1 MAMASEGPDGLRV
14 LRPDDWDVWYDTLL
28 RAFGGAPEAAEERE
42 LWRELTEFDR
52 FLGVWDGSACV
63 GTAGAF
69 SFRLTVPGGAS
80 VPAAG
85 VTMVGVAATHRRRGV
100 LTSMMRRQ
108 LDDVRSWGEPLAV
121 LTASEPDIYGRFGYG
136 VATYAL
142 GAELDTGRVRL
153 SVPAGTDDVRLR
165 YAAPAEVLGACE
177 AVYAELVPRRPGM
190 LARLP
195 KWERVGL
202 LDPES
207 EREGASPLQCV
218 VAERGDRIVGYARYR
233 VKLGWGESGHD
244 GTVILEEL
252 AAPDPAVDAAL
263 WRFLFGIDLTSTLVA
278 RGRPVD
284 DTWQYL
290 VSDTRRCGPA
300 AGLAV
305 SAAGGGG
312 GRAGGADVRRPGGRG
327 AGRGGRLLPV
337 EHGALAAERG
347 RQGSDLRADHGRGGS
362 GAVRTGVGLGLS
374 RRGVP
379 RGACRGRAGAGTARR
394 GADGGVGGVRRRA
407 PRRGARVC
415 RSADPGTDCGGETG
429 GADLAAADVAG
440 RSPCGRPSPRAVHSA
455 GVMSLPAR

>member
-290 VSDTRRCGPA
+290 VSDTRRC
-300 AGLAV
+300 
-305 SAAGGGG
+305 
-312 GRAGGADVRRPGGRG
+312 RP
-327 AGRGGRLLPV
+327 RLRDSLYLRPV
-337 EHGALAAERG
+337 EVGAALEARTYAAPVDVVLDVEDAFCPWNTGRWRLSGDAKGATCGRTTDAADLALSVRELGSAYLGGVSLAALAAAG
-347 RQGSDLRADHGRGGS
+347 R
-362 GAVRTGVGLGLS
+362 VREL
-374 RRGVP
+374 
-379 RGACRGRAGAGTARR
+379 RAGALTEASVAF
-394 GADGGVGGVRRRA
+394 GAAGPA
-407 PRRGARVC
+407 PW
-415 RSADPGTDCGGETG
+415 
-429 GADLAAADVAG
+429 
-440 RSPCGRPSPRAVHSA
+440 
-455 GVMSLPAR
+455 LPHGF